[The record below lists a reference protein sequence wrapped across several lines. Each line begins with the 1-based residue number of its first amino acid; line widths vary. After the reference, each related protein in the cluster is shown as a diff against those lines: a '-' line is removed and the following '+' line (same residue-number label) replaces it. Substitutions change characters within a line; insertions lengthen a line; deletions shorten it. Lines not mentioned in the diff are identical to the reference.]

1 MPYLK
6 HLQEDSA
13 NQQGIIL
20 KLTILKRHAPQKL
33 RADVQPQLSADVYST
48 NAMVPLLS
56 DLKAECEHSGPWIQ
70 LLAVTQSV

>member
-6 HLQEDSA
+6 HLQEDST
-13 NQQGIIL
+13 NRHGVIL

-33 RADVQPQLSADVYST
+33 PRADVQPQLSADVYST

-56 DLKAECEHSGPWIQ
+56 DLKA
-70 LLAVTQSV
+70 V